1 MVRLGFIIGF
11 IATIGVLLSGLAAYR
26 VHEQELTVNGIA
38 IARAI
43 DVHASLVQDRLTERE
58 LLARVASGLF
68 RTPSVV
74 KANMLQPLRSSI
86 YAFKTDFVV
95 AGWIARLKPAELD
108 AARAQLASAGFP
120 NPAIRSDDDKPLG
133 TGAPDQ
139 PIDVLMDVEPRNK
152 ETAGLAGRSYDQH
165 PILGP
170 MLAQAMDSGKPVAS
184 DPLPLLRSDGPIG
197 LVLAAPV
204 LQEGEAQPA
213 GFVTFSYELAPLMLA
228 NDDLSLFSV
237 VLRDPRNPEVELIA
251 NHQGSVSSRLT
262 AADGP
267 PPSMV
272 RTVTFGG
279 RDWSLGYYAKTNA
292 VKRAEETAVVVAAI
306 GLALTAIIC
315 GLFGYVAYN
324 NLRLSREIQVRIG
337 FERRLTAVIDELN
350 HRVKNIL
357 AVIQSIVTRTLR
369 HGSDIDVA
377 RELLIG
383 RIHAM
388 SNVVSLLSESQWQGV
403 KLKGLFE
410 ARAIPHAERIAVSGP
425 DIAVSARAAQSL
437 SLLFFE
443 LASHSDEGLSL
454 VGKHP
459 HIVAHWDVT
468 GEEPDTIFHF
478 RWEEFNT
485 SEATRRADSDFG
497 LILLDRVAP
506 EALGGVSK
514 RYFTDVSYVYELT
527 APMETVVDM
536 TERDRTEQFA
546 IAPRRAAMTGQPSS
560 LRKQALPYHAMSE
573 VGKGWSD
580 ADYHNDWGYGPACAG
595 TTNINR
601 SSASAATQSTPQSK
615 LEVLRRLRS
624 SQ

>member
-1 MVRLGFIIGF
+1 VVRLGFIIGF
-11 IATIGVLLSGLAAYR
+11 IALIGVLFSGLAAYR
-26 VHEQELTVNGIA
+26 VHDQELTVDRIA
-38 IARAI
+38 LARAI

-68 RTPSVV
+68 RTPGVV
-74 KANMLQPLRSSI
+74 KANMLEPLRASI
-86 YAFKTDFVV
+86 YAFKTDFVI
-95 AGWIARLKPAELD
+95 AGWIARLPPDEFA
-108 AARAQLASAGFP
+108 AARAELASAGFS
-120 NPAIRSDDDKPLG
+120 NPTIRNFDDRPLDRG
-133 TGAPDQ
+133 SLDGPL
-139 PIDVLMDVEPRNK
+139 DVLMDLEPRNAD
-152 ETAGLAGRSYDQH
+152 TMTFPGRSLNRH

-170 MLAQAMDSGKPVAS
+170 MLAEATAEGKSVAS
-184 DPLPLLRSDGPIG
+184 DPIPLQRPDGPVG

-204 LQEGEAQPA
+204 LQEGDSQPA

-237 VLRDPRNPEVELIA
+237 VLKDPRNDSDELVA
-251 NHQGSVSSRLT
+251 NEQGVVTSRAARPNGLT
-262 AADGP
+262 
-267 PPSMV
+267 PSLV
-272 RTVTFGG
+272 RKVTFGG

-292 VKRAEETAVVVAAI
+292 VTRAQQTAAIVAAI
-306 GLALTAIIC
+306 GLALTSIVC

-324 NLRLSREIQVRIG
+324 NLRLRREIEVRIG

-410 ARAIPHAERIAVSGP
+410 ARAIPHADRIAVSGP

-468 GEEPDTIFHF
+468 GEAPDTIFRF

-485 SEATRRADSDFG
+485 SEATRRPDSDFG

-506 EALGGVSK
+506 EALGGTSK

-527 APMETVVDM
+527 APMQTVVDM
-536 TERDRTEQFA
+536 TERDRTEQLS
-546 IAPRRAAMTGQPSS
+546 APPRAG
-560 LRKQALPYHAMSE
+560 R
-573 VGKGWSD
+573 G
-580 ADYHNDWGYGPACAG
+580 
-595 TTNINR
+595 
-601 SSASAATQSTPQSK
+601 
-615 LEVLRRLRS
+615 
-624 SQ
+624 

>member
-1 MVRLGFIIGF
+1 VVRLGFIIGF
-11 IATIGVLLSGLAAYR
+11 IALIGVLLSGLAAYR
-26 VHEQELTVNGIA
+26 VHDQELTVDGIA
-38 IARAI
+38 LARAI

-68 RTPSVV
+68 RAPSVI
-74 KANMLQPLRSSI
+74 KANMLEPLRASI
-86 YAFKTDFVV
+86 YAFKTDFVI
-95 AGWIARLKPAELD
+95 AGWIARLKPNELD
-108 AARAQLASAGFP
+108 AARAELAAAGFP
-120 NPAIRSDDDKPLG
+120 NPAIRGYDDGPLD
-133 TGAPDQ
+133 TRALDR
-139 PIDVLMDVEPRNK
+139 PIDVLMDVEPRNAD
-152 ETAGLAGRSYDQH
+152 TMVFPGRALDRN
-165 PILGP
+165 PTLGP
-170 MLAQAMDSGKPVAS
+170 MLARAMADGTPVAS
-184 DPLPLLRSDGPIG
+184 DPMPLLRPNGPIG

-204 LQEGEAQPA
+204 LQEGDAQPV
-213 GFVTFSYELAPLMLA
+213 GFVTFSYELAPLMLS

-237 VLRDPRNPEVELIA
+237 ALKDPRSTDGELIA
-251 NHQGSVSSRLT
+251 DDQDIVTSRAALPQGP
-262 AADGP
+262 A
-267 PPSMV
+267 PSIM
-272 RTVTFGG
+272 RTVIFGG
-279 RDWSLGYYAKTNA
+279 RDWTLGYYAKTNA
-292 VKRAEETAVVVAAI
+292 ARHADQTAGFVAAI
-306 GLALTAIIC
+306 GLALTIMVC
-315 GLFGYVAYN
+315 GLFGYVAFN

-410 ARAIPHAERIAVSGP
+410 ARAIPHAERIAVDGP
-425 DIAVSARAAQSL
+425 DITVSARAAQSL

-459 HIVAHWDVT
+459 HITARWEVT

-485 SEATRRADSDFG
+485 SAATRREDTDFG
-497 LILLDRVAP
+497 VILLDRVAP
-506 EALGGVSK
+506 EALGGASK

-527 APMETVVDM
+527 APMATVVDM
-536 TERDRTEQFA
+536 SERDRTEQFA
-546 IAPRRAAMTGQPSS
+546 APPR
-560 LRKQALPYHAMSE
+560 
-573 VGKGWSD
+573 GK
-580 ADYHNDWGYGPACAG
+580 
-595 TTNINR
+595 R
-601 SSASAATQSTPQSK
+601 
-615 LEVLRRLRS
+615 
-624 SQ
+624 

>member
-11 IATIGVLLSGLAAYR
+11 IALIGVLLSGLAAYR
-26 VHEQELTVNGIA
+26 VHQQELTIDGIA
-38 IARAI
+38 LARAI

-68 RTPSVV
+68 RLPSGI
-74 KANMLQPLRSSI
+74 KANMLEPLRSSI

-95 AGWIARLKPAELD
+95 AGWVARLKPSELD
-108 AARAQLASAGFP
+108 AARNELARAGFP
-120 NPAIRSDDDKPLG
+120 DPTIRSLDGKPLD
-133 TGAPDQ
+133 TRSLQQ
-139 PIDVLMDVEPRNK
+139 PVDVLMDVEPRNAQ
-152 ETAGLAGRSYDQH
+152 TAPFVGRALNDNAVLSVTLSLAMGE
-165 PILGP
+165 
-170 MLAQAMDSGKPVAS
+170 GKPYAS
-184 DPLPLLRSDGPIG
+184 DPLPLLGPNG
-197 LVLAAPV
+197 PVGVVLAAPV
-204 LQEGEAQPA
+204 VQPDANTPA
-213 GFVTFSYELAPLMLA
+213 GFVIFSYELASLMLT

-237 VLRDPRNPEVELIA
+237 ALKDPRNAEGELVA
-251 NHQGSVSSRLT
+251 NDQGVVSARK
-262 AADGP
+262 A
-267 PPSMV
+267 PSEAPSAT
-272 RTVTFGG
+272 RTVTFGN
-279 RDWSLGYYAKTNA
+279 RDWSLAYYAKTNA
-292 VKRAEETAVVVAAI
+292 AKRAEQTAAIVGAI
-306 GLALTAIIC
+306 GLALTGVVC

-357 AVIQSIVTRTLR
+357 AVIQSIITRTLR

-388 SNVVSLLSESQWQGV
+388 SNVVSLLSDSQWQGV

-459 HIVAHWDVT
+459 HIVANWEVT
-468 GEEPDTIFHF
+468 GEDADAIFHF

-485 SEATRRADSDFG
+485 SEATRRPDSDFG

-506 EALGGVSK
+506 EALGGTSK

-527 APMETVVDM
+527 APMVTVIDM
-536 TERDRTEQFA
+536 VERDRTEQFS
-546 IAPRRAAMTGQPSS
+546 APVR
-560 LRKQALPYHAMSE
+560 
-573 VGKGWSD
+573 
-580 ADYHNDWGYGPACAG
+580 PA
-595 TTNINR
+595 
-601 SSASAATQSTPQSK
+601 K
-615 LEVLRRLRS
+615 
-624 SQ
+624 

>member
-1 MVRLGFIIGF
+1 LRFVAAPANGRYFFASPTPHFLSRRVVRLGFIIGF
-11 IATIGVLLSGLAAYR
+11 IALIGVLFSGLAAYR
-26 VHEQELTVNGIA
+26 VHDQELTVDGIA
-38 IARAI
+38 LARAI
-43 DVHASLVQDRLTERE
+43 DIHASLVQDRLTERE
-58 LLARVASGLF
+58 LLARVAAGLF
-68 RTPSVV
+68 RAPSVV

-95 AGWIARLKPAELD
+95 ASWIARLKPNELE
-108 AARAQLASAGFP
+108 AARKELAGAGFP
-120 NPAIRSDDDKPLG
+120 NPTIRNFDDQPLDTHSLDK
-133 TGAPDQ
+133 
-139 PIDVLMDVEPRNK
+139 PIDVLMDVEPRNP
-152 ETAGLAGRSYDQH
+152 ETMGFPGRSIDAH

-170 MLAQAMDSGKPVAS
+170 MLAQAMAAGKPVAS
-184 DPLPLLRSDGPIG
+184 DPLPLLRENGPVG
-197 LVLAAPV
+197 VALAAPV
-204 LQEGEAQPA
+204 QQEGEAQPA

-228 NDDLSLFSV
+228 NDDFSLFSV
-237 VLRDPRNPEVELIA
+237 VLKDPRSPGNELSADHHGIVTSKTASPE
-251 NHQGSVSSRLT
+251 
-262 AADGP
+262 GP
-267 PPSMV
+267 PPSMM
-272 RTVTFGG
+272 RTVMFGG
-279 RDWSLGYYAKTNA
+279 RDWTLGYYAKTNA
-292 VKRAEETAVVVAAI
+292 AVRAEQTAAFVAAI
-306 GLALTAIIC
+306 GLALTGIVC

-468 GEEPDTIFHF
+468 GEDSNLTFHF

-485 SEATRRADSDFG
+485 SAATRREDSDFG

-536 TERDRTEQFA
+536 SERDRTEQF
-546 IAPRRAAMTGQPSS
+546 
-560 LRKQALPYHAMSE
+560 
-573 VGKGWSD
+573 
-580 ADYHNDWGYGPACAG
+580 
-595 TTNINR
+595 
-601 SSASAATQSTPQSK
+601 SARP
-615 LEVLRRLRS
+615 
-624 SQ
+624 

>member
-1 MVRLGFIIGF
+1 MAVPAAAKWFFSFFANAFCLSERVVRLGLITGF
-11 IATIGVLLSGLAAYR
+11 IALIGVLLSGLAAYR
-26 VHEQELTVNGIA
+26 IHDQELTVDGIA
-38 IARAI
+38 LARAI

-68 RTPSVV
+68 RSPSVI
-74 KANMLQPLRSSI
+74 KANMLQPLHSSI

-95 AGWIARLKPAELD
+95 AGWIARLRPEEFA
-108 AARAQLASAGFP
+108 AARTELANAGFP
-120 NPAIRSDDDKPLG
+120 KPTIRSYDDAPLQAA
-133 TGAPDQ
+133 TLSQ
-139 PIDVLMDVEPRNK
+139 PVDLLMDVEPRNA
-152 ETAGLAGRSYDQH
+152 ETVGIPGRCLDQH

-170 MLAQAMDSGKPVAS
+170 TLAQAMSEMKPVAS
-184 DPLPLLRSDGPIG
+184 DPLPLLRTDGPVG

-204 LQEGEAQPA
+204 LQDNGAQPA

-237 VLRDPRNPEVELIA
+237 ALKDPRSDNSELVETDR
-251 NHQGSVSSRLT
+251 GSVVSRSS
-262 AADGP
+262 GP
-267 PPSMV
+267 TGPAPAVS
-272 RTVTFGG
+272 RTVSFGG
-279 RDWSLGYYAKTNA
+279 RDWTLTYYAKTNA
-292 VKRAEETAVVVAAI
+292 MNRALRTAAIVAAI
-306 GLALTAIIC
+306 GLALTTIVC

-369 HGSDIDVA
+369 HGADIDNA

-403 KLKGLFE
+403 NLKGLFE

-425 DIAVSARAAQSL
+425 DITVSARAAQSL

-459 HIVAHWDVT
+459 HIVAHWEIT
-468 GEEPDTIFHF
+468 GEELDSVFYF

-485 SEATRRADSDFG
+485 SEATRRPDSDFG

-506 EALGGVSK
+506 EALGGTSK
-514 RYFTDVSYVYELT
+514 RYFTDASYVYELT
-527 APMETVVDM
+527 APMETVIDM
-536 TERDRTEQFA
+536 SERDRTEQFS
-546 IAPRRAAMTGQPSS
+546 APLKPMRQ
-560 LRKQALPYHAMSE
+560 
-573 VGKGWSD
+573 
-580 ADYHNDWGYGPACAG
+580 
-595 TTNINR
+595 
-601 SSASAATQSTPQSK
+601 
-615 LEVLRRLRS
+615 
-624 SQ
+624 

>member
-11 IATIGVLLSGLAAYR
+11 IALVGVLLSGLAAYR
-26 VHEQELTVNGIA
+26 VHDQELTVDGIA
-38 IARAI
+38 LARAI
-43 DVHASLVQDRLTERE
+43 DVHASLAQDRLTERE

-68 RTPSVV
+68 RVPSVI

-86 YAFKTDFVV
+86 YTFKTDFVV
-95 AGWIARLKPAELD
+95 ASWIARLKPDELE
-108 AARAQLASAGFP
+108 AARAELAGAGFP
-120 NPAIRSDDDKPLG
+120 NPTIRRFD
-133 TGAPDQ
+133 DQ
-139 PIDVLMDVEPRNK
+139 PLDQSLGQPVDVVMDVEPKNP
-152 ETAGLAGRSYDQH
+152 ETMAFAGRSYDQDAN
-165 PILGP
+165 LGP
-170 MLAQAMDSGKPVAS
+170 TLAQAMSEGKPVAS
-184 DPLPLLRSDGPIG
+184 NPMPLLRPNGPIG

-204 LQEGEAQPA
+204 LQEGAASPA

-237 VLRDPRNPEVELIA
+237 VLKDPRDPNSELIA
-251 NHQGSVSSRLT
+251 NDRGVVTTRTLT
-262 AADGP
+262 QEMP
-267 PPSMV
+267 PPSII
-272 RTVTFGG
+272 RTVAFGG
-279 RDWSLGYYAKTNA
+279 RDWALGYYAKTNA
-292 VKRAEETAVVVAAI
+292 AIRAQQTAAVVAAI
-306 GLALTAIIC
+306 GLALTGIVC

-459 HIVAHWDVT
+459 HIVAHWELT
-468 GEEPDTIFHF
+468 GEDPDLTFHF

-485 SEATRRADSDFG
+485 SAATRREDSDFG

-506 EALGGVSK
+506 EALGGTSK

-527 APMETVVDM
+527 APMETVIDM
-536 TERDRTEQFA
+536 TERDRTEQFS
-546 IAPRRAAMTGQPSS
+546 APLKSGR
-560 LRKQALPYHAMSE
+560 
-573 VGKGWSD
+573 
-580 ADYHNDWGYGPACAG
+580 
-595 TTNINR
+595 
-601 SSASAATQSTPQSK
+601 
-615 LEVLRRLRS
+615 
-624 SQ
+624 

>member
-11 IATIGVLLSGLAAYR
+11 IALIGVLLSGLAAYR
-26 VHEQELTVNGIA
+26 VHDQELALDGIA
-38 IARAI
+38 LARAI

-68 RTPSVV
+68 RAPSVV
-74 KANMLQPLRSSI
+74 KANMLQPLRSAI
-86 YAFKTDFVV
+86 YAFKADFVV
-95 AGWIARLKPAELD
+95 AAWIARLQPAELD
-108 AARAQLASAGFP
+108 AAQAELKRAGFS
-120 NPAIRSDDDKPLG
+120 NPSIRDYD
-133 TGAPDQ
+133 DQ
-139 PIDVLMDVEPRNK
+139 PLDLKALDHPINVLMDVEPRTP
-152 ETAGLAGRSYDQH
+152 ETAGVPGRSFDRH
-165 PILGP
+165 SIVGP
-170 MLAQAMDSGKPVAS
+170 MLAKAMAEGKPVAS
-184 DPLPLLRSDGPIG
+184 DPIPLQRQNGPVG
-197 LVLAAPV
+197 VVLAAPV
-204 LQEGEAQPA
+204 FPDGATEPA
-213 GFVTFSYELAPLMLA
+213 GFVTFSYELASLMLT

-237 VLRDPRNPEVELIA
+237 VLKDPRDANDEFIA
-251 NHQGSVSSRLT
+251 NEQGIVTLRT
-262 AADGP
+262 VQPDAPA
-267 PPSMV
+267 PSMV

-279 RDWSLGYYAKTNA
+279 RDWSLGYYAKTN
-292 VKRAEETAVVVAAI
+292 VTVRAQQTAAIVAAI
-306 GLALTAIIC
+306 GLALTGIVC

-369 HGSDIDVA
+369 HGADIDVA

-388 SNVVSLLSESQWQGV
+388 SNVVTLLSESQWQGV

-410 ARAIPHAERIAVSGP
+410 ARAIPHADRIAVNGP
-425 DIAVSARAAQSL
+425 DITVSARAAQSL

-459 HIVAHWDVT
+459 HIVANWSIS

-485 SEATRRADSDFG
+485 SAATRRADSDFG

-506 EALGGVSK
+506 EALGGNAK

-527 APMETVVDM
+527 APMITVVDM
-536 TERDRTEQFA
+536 TERDRTEQLS
-546 IAPRRAAMTGQPSS
+546 APVRPARA
-560 LRKQALPYHAMSE
+560 K
-573 VGKGWSD
+573 
-580 ADYHNDWGYGPACAG
+580 
-595 TTNINR
+595 
-601 SSASAATQSTPQSK
+601 
-615 LEVLRRLRS
+615 
-624 SQ
+624 

>member
-1 MVRLGFIIGF
+1 VVRLGFIIGF
-11 IATIGVLLSGLAAYR
+11 IALIGVLFSGLAGYR
-26 VHEQELTVNGIA
+26 VHDQELTVDGIA
-38 IARAI
+38 MARAI

-58 LLARVASGLF
+58 LLARVSSGLF
-68 RTPSVV
+68 RAPSVI
-74 KANMLQPLRSSI
+74 KANMLEPLRSSI

-95 AGWIARLKPAELD
+95 ASWIARLKPSELD
-108 AARAQLASAGFP
+108 AARAELASAGFP
-120 NPAIRSDDDKPLG
+120 KPTIRDSDDQPLDTRSLDK
-133 TGAPDQ
+133 
-139 PIDVLMDVEPRNK
+139 PIDVVMDIEPRNA
-152 ETAGLAGRSYDQH
+152 ETMTFPGRSLDYS
-165 PILGP
+165 PILGA
-170 MLAQAMDSGKPVAS
+170 MFTQAMADGKPVAS
-184 DPLPLLRSDGPIG
+184 DPVPLLRSNGPVG

-204 LQEGEAQPA
+204 LQEGATA

-237 VLRDPRNPEVELIA
+237 VLTDPRSADSELIA
-251 NHQGSVSSRLT
+251 NDQGVVSTRT
-262 AADGP
+262 VNQQGP
-267 PPSMV
+267 QPSMT

-292 VKRAEETAVVVAAI
+292 VKRAQQTAAIVAAI
-306 GLALTAIIC
+306 GLALTGIVC

-459 HIVAHWDVT
+459 HIVAHWEVT
-468 GEEPDTIFHF
+468 GEAPDTTFHF

-485 SEATRRADSDFG
+485 SAATRREDSDFG
-497 LILLDRVAP
+497 VILLDRVAP

-527 APMETVVDM
+527 APMETVIDM
-536 TERDRTEQFA
+536 TERDRTEQLS
-546 IAPRRAAMTGQPSS
+546 APLKRVR
-560 LRKQALPYHAMSE
+560 
-573 VGKGWSD
+573 
-580 ADYHNDWGYGPACAG
+580 
-595 TTNINR
+595 
-601 SSASAATQSTPQSK
+601 
-615 LEVLRRLRS
+615 
-624 SQ
+624 

>member
-1 MVRLGFIIGF
+1 VVRLGFIIGLL
-11 IATIGVLLSGLAAYR
+11 ALIGTLLSGLAAYR
-26 VHEQELTVNGIA
+26 VHEQELAIEGIA
-38 IARAI
+38 LARAI

-58 LLARVASGLF
+58 LLARVSSGLF
-68 RTPSVV
+68 RAPSVV
-74 KANMLQPLRSSI
+74 RANMLQPLRSAI

-95 AGWIARLKPAELD
+95 AGWIARLKPEELD
-108 AARAQLASAGFP
+108 AASKELAAAGFP
-120 NPAIRSDDDKPLG
+120 NPTIRSSEGKPIDVH
-133 TGAPDQ
+133 TINKPV
-139 PIDVLMDVEPRNK
+139 DVLMDLEPRNA
-152 ETAGLAGRSYDQH
+152 ETRTFAGRVVDDY
-165 PILGP
+165 PVIGA
-170 MLAQAMDSGKPVAS
+170 MLTRVMAEGKPIAS
-184 DPLPLLRSDGPIG
+184 DPVNLLRPDGPIG
-197 LVLAAPV
+197 VVLAAPV
-204 LQEGEAQPA
+204 MQEGAAAPA
-213 GFVTFSYELAPLMLA
+213 GFVTFSHDLASLMLT

-237 VLRDPRNPEVELIA
+237 ALKDPRSDDGELIA
-251 NHQGSVSSRLT
+251 NDRGVVSARKV
-262 AADGP
+262 APEAP
-267 PPSMV
+267 QPSAV
-272 RTVTFGG
+272 RAVTFGN
-279 RDWSLGYYAKTNA
+279 RDWSLAYYAKTNA
-292 VKRAEETAVVVAAI
+292 AKRAEQTAAI
-306 GLALTAIIC
+306 VGAIGMALTGVIC

-369 HGSDIDVA
+369 HGADIDVA

-388 SNVVSLLSESQWQGV
+388 ANVVSLLSESQWQGV
-403 KLKGLFE
+403 QLKGLFE

-459 HIVAHWDVT
+459 HIVAKWGVT
-468 GEEPDTIFHF
+468 GEPSQEIFTF

-506 EALGGVSK
+506 EALGGTSK

-527 APMETVVDM
+527 APMATVVDM
-536 TERDRTEQFA
+536 TERDRTEQLS
-546 IAPRRAAMTGQPSS
+546 APVRQ
-560 LRKQALPYHAMSE
+560 
-573 VGKGWSD
+573 GK
-580 ADYHNDWGYGPACAG
+580 
-595 TTNINR
+595 
-601 SSASAATQSTPQSK
+601 
-615 LEVLRRLRS
+615 
-624 SQ
+624 

>member
-11 IATIGVLLSGLAAYR
+11 IALIGVLLSGLAAYR
-26 VHEQELTVNGIA
+26 VHDQELTLDGIA
-38 IARAI
+38 MARAI

-68 RTPSVV
+68 HAPSVI
-74 KANMLQPLRSSI
+74 KADMLQPLRASI

-95 AGWIARLKPAELD
+95 ASWIARLKPNELD
-108 AARAQLASAGFP
+108 AARAELVKAGFP
-120 NPAIRSDDDKPLG
+120 DPTIRSYNDSPRDTRSL
-133 TGAPDQ
+133 TQ
-139 PIDVLMDVEPRNK
+139 PIDVVMDVEPRNDK
-152 ETAGLAGRSYDQH
+152 TMTFPGRSLDQN
-165 PILGP
+165 PILGS
-170 MLAQAMDSGKPVAS
+170 MFAQAMAGGKPVAS
-184 DPLPLLRSDGPIG
+184 DPISLMRPDGPVG

-204 LQEGEAQPA
+204 LQDGGTAPA
-213 GFVTFSYELAPLMLA
+213 GFITFSYELAPLMLT

-237 VLRDPRNPEVELIA
+237 VLKDPRTANSELIA
-251 NHQGSVSSRLT
+251 NDQGVVASRI
-262 AADGP
+262 ANPEGP
-267 PPSMV
+267 LPSAT

-279 RDWSLGYYAKTNA
+279 RDWSLSYYAKTNA
-292 VKRAEETAVVVAAI
+292 VKRAAQTAAIVAAI
-306 GLALTAIIC
+306 GLALTGIIC

-459 HIVAHWDVT
+459 HIVAHWEVT
-468 GEEPDTIFHF
+468 GEEPESTFHF

-485 SEATRRADSDFG
+485 SAATRREDTDFG
-497 LILLDRVAP
+497 VILLDRVAP
-506 EALGGVSK
+506 EALGGTSQ

-527 APMETVVDM
+527 APMETVIDM
-536 TERDRTEQFA
+536 TERDRTEQFK
-546 IAPRRAAMTGQPSS
+546 APVKRVR
-560 LRKQALPYHAMSE
+560 
-573 VGKGWSD
+573 
-580 ADYHNDWGYGPACAG
+580 
-595 TTNINR
+595 
-601 SSASAATQSTPQSK
+601 
-615 LEVLRRLRS
+615 
-624 SQ
+624 

>member
-11 IATIGVLLSGLAAYR
+11 IALIGVLLSGLAAYR
-26 VHEQELTVNGIA
+26 VHDQELTIDGIA
-38 IARAI
+38 LARAI

-58 LLARVASGLF
+58 LLARVAAGLF
-68 RTPSVV
+68 RTPQVV
-74 KANMLQPLRSSI
+74 KASMLEPLRSSI

-95 AGWIARLKPAELD
+95 AGWVARIKPDELD
-108 AARAQLASAGFP
+108 VARGELASAGFSDP
-120 NPAIRSDDDKPLG
+120 TIRNYDDKPLD
-133 TGAPDQ
+133 PRSIDK
-139 PIDVLMDVEPRNK
+139 PIDVLMDVEPRNF
-152 ETAGLAGRSYDQH
+152 ETRDFPGRALDQQ
-165 PILGP
+165 PVIGP
-170 MLAQAMDSGKPVAS
+170 MLAQAMAAGKPVAS
-184 DPLPLLRSDGPIG
+184 DPTPLLRPNGPVG

-204 LQEGEAQPA
+204 VPQGAAQLA
-213 GFVTFSYELAPLMLA
+213 GFVTFSYELASLMLT

-237 VLRDPRNPEVELIA
+237 VLKDPRSDDRELIA
-251 NHQGSVSSRLT
+251 NDQGVVTSRKL
-262 AADGP
+262 APDSP
-267 PPSMV
+267 PPSAT
-272 RTVTFGG
+272 RTVSFGN
-279 RDWSLGYYAKTNA
+279 RDWSLGYYAKTNSIR
-292 VKRAEETAVVVAAI
+292 RAEQTAAIVAAI
-306 GLALTAIIC
+306 GLSLTGIVC

-403 KLKGLFE
+403 KLRGLFE

-425 DIAVSARAAQSL
+425 DVAVSARAAQSL

-459 HIVAHWDVT
+459 HIVANWEVT
-468 GEEPDTIFHF
+468 GEEPDMIFHF

-485 SEATRRADSDFG
+485 SEATRRPDSDFG
-497 LILLDRVAP
+497 VILLDRVAP
-506 EALGGVSK
+506 EALGGTSK
-514 RYFTDVSYVYELT
+514 RYFTEASYVYELV
-527 APMETVVDM
+527 APMQTVVDM
-536 TERDRTEQFA
+536 NERDRTEQ
-546 IAPRRAAMTGQPSS
+546 ISAPVR
-560 LRKQALPYHAMSE
+560 
-573 VGKGWSD
+573 
-580 ADYHNDWGYGPACAG
+580 
-595 TTNINR
+595 
-601 SSASAATQSTPQSK
+601 
-615 LEVLRRLRS
+615 
-624 SQ
+624 

>member
-1 MVRLGFIIGF
+1 VVRLGFIIGF
-11 IATIGVLLSGLAAYR
+11 IALIGVLLSGLAAYR
-26 VHEQELTVNGIA
+26 VHDQELAIEGIA
-38 IARAI
+38 LARAI

-68 RTPSVV
+68 RAPSVV

-86 YAFKTDFVV
+86 YAFKTDFVI
-95 AGWIARLKPAELD
+95 ASWIARLRPNELD
-108 AARAQLASAGFP
+108 SARVELAGAGFS
-120 NPAIRSDDDKPLG
+120 NPTIRNFDGKPLDSK
-133 TGAPDQ
+133 TLNQ
-139 PIDVLMDVEPRNK
+139 PIDVIMDVEPRNA
-152 ETAGLAGRSYDQH
+152 ETKTFPGRALDQA
-165 PILGP
+165 PTVGA
-170 MLAQAMDSGKPVAS
+170 MLARAMVEGKPVAS
-184 DPLPLLRSDGPIG
+184 DPLPLLRSDGPMG
-197 LVLAAPV
+197 LQLAAPV
-204 LQEGEAQPA
+204 VPEGASAPA

-237 VLRDPRNPEVELIA
+237 VLKDPRSPDGELIA
-251 NHQGSVSSRLT
+251 NDQGVVTPRIA

-267 PPSMV
+267 VPSAT
-272 RTVTFGG
+272 RTVTFGN
-279 RDWSLGYYAKTNA
+279 RDWSLSYYAKTNA
-292 VKRAEETAVVVAAI
+292 TKRAEQTAAIAGTI
-306 GLALTAIIC
+306 GLALTVIVC

-459 HIVAHWDVT
+459 HIVVKWEITSADPEAV
-468 GEEPDTIFHF
+468 FNF

-485 SEATRRADSDFG
+485 SEATRRPDSDFG

-506 EALGGVSK
+506 EALGGASK
-514 RYFTDVSYVYELT
+514 RYFTETSYVYELT
-527 APMETVVDM
+527 APMATVVDM
-536 TERDRTEQFA
+536 TERDRTERF
-546 IAPRRAAMTGQPSS
+546 R
-560 LRKQALPYHAMSE
+560 
-573 VGKGWSD
+573 
-580 ADYHNDWGYGPACAG
+580 
-595 TTNINR
+595 
-601 SSASAATQSTPQSK
+601 
-615 LEVLRRLRS
+615 
-624 SQ
+624 

>member
-11 IATIGVLLSGLAAYR
+11 LALIGILLSGLAAYR
-26 VHEQELTVNGIA
+26 VHEQELAIDGIA
-38 IARAI
+38 MARAI

-68 RTPSVV
+68 RAPSVV
-74 KANMLQPLRSSI
+74 KSNMLQPLRSSI

-95 AGWIARLKPAELD
+95 AAWIARLKPNELEAAQAELK
-108 AARAQLASAGFP
+108 QAGFP
-120 NPAIRSDDDKPLG
+120 NPTIRDFDDQPLDLKVIDKP
-133 TGAPDQ
+133 
-139 PIDVLMDVEPRNK
+139 INVLMDLEPRTP
-152 ETAGLAGRSYDQH
+152 ETNSLAGRAPDNHSV
-165 PILGP
+165 IGP
-170 MLAQAMDSGKPVAS
+170 MLARAMEAGKPVAS
-184 DPLPLLRSDGPIG
+184 DPVPLLRAGGPVG
-197 LVLAAPV
+197 VVLAAPV
-204 LQEGEAQPA
+204 FQEGSSEPA
-213 GFVTFSYELAPLMLA
+213 GFVTFSYDLAPLMLA

-237 VLRDPRNPEVELIA
+237 VLKDPRDPNDELVA
-251 NHQGSVSSRLT
+251 NDQGVITSR
-262 AADGP
+262 AVDPNGP
-267 PPSMV
+267 APSML

-279 RDWSLGYYAKTNA
+279 RDWTLAYYAKTSA
-292 VKRAEETAVVVAAI
+292 ATRAQQTAVIVAAI
-306 GLALTAIIC
+306 GLALTGIVC

-388 SNVVSLLSESQWQGV
+388 SNVVTLLSESQWQGV
-403 KLKGLFE
+403 QLRGLFE
-410 ARAIPHAERIAVSGP
+410 ARAIPHADRIAVNGP
-425 DIAVSARAAQSL
+425 DIVVSARAAQSL

-459 HIVAHWDVT
+459 HIVANWEIN
-468 GEEPDTIFHF
+468 GEAPETIFHF

-485 SEATRRADSDFG
+485 SAATRRADSDFG

-506 EALGGVSK
+506 EALGGAAK
-514 RYFTDVSYVYELT
+514 RYFTEVSYVYELT
-527 APMETVVDM
+527 APMDTVVDM
-536 TERDRTEQFA
+536 TERDRTEQFS
-546 IAPRRAAMTGQPSS
+546 APVRP
-560 LRKQALPYHAMSE
+560 K
-573 VGKGWSD
+573 K
-580 ADYHNDWGYGPACAG
+580 
-595 TTNINR
+595 
-601 SSASAATQSTPQSK
+601 
-615 LEVLRRLRS
+615 
-624 SQ
+624 

>member
-11 IATIGVLLSGLAAYR
+11 IALLGALLSGLAAYR
-26 VHEQELTVNGIA
+26 VHDQELALDRIA
-38 IARAI
+38 LARAI

-68 RTPSVV
+68 RRPSVINP
-74 KANMLQPLRSSI
+74 NMLEPLRSAI

-95 AGWIARLKPAELD
+95 AGWIARLKPDELTAAQD
-108 AARAQLASAGFP
+108 AIAGAGFP
-120 NPAIRSDDDKPLG
+120 NPKIRSFDDKPINPAEI
-133 TGAPDQ
+133 TS
-139 PIDVLMDVEPRNK
+139 PIDVLLDLEPRSD
-152 ETAGLAGRSYDQH
+152 ETKALPGRSYDQD
-165 PILGP
+165 PVRSA
-170 MLAQAMDSGKPVAS
+170 MLTRARTEKKSVAS
-184 DPLPLLRSDGPIG
+184 DPVPLLHANGPVGVI
-197 LVLAAPV
+197 VAAPV
-204 LQEGEAQPA
+204 IPEGATEPA
-213 GFVTFSYELAPLMLA
+213 GFITFSYELATLMLT
-228 NDDLSLFSV
+228 NDDMSLFSV
-237 VLRDPRNPEVELIA
+237 ALRDPRKEGGELIS
-251 NHQGSVSSRLT
+251 NDQGVVSTRSV
-262 AADGP
+262 ADGP
-267 PPSMV
+267 APSAM
-272 RTVTFGG
+272 RTVSFGG
-279 RDWSLGYYAKTNA
+279 RDWQLGYYAKTNS
-292 VKRAEETAVVVAAI
+292 VRRAEQTAIIVAAI
-306 GLALTAIIC
+306 GFAITAMVC

-369 HGSDIDVA
+369 HGADIDVA

-410 ARAIPHAERIAVSGP
+410 ARAIPHADRIAVTGP

-459 HIVAHWDVT
+459 HITANWTVT
-468 GEEPDTIFHF
+468 GEGSEEIFNF

-485 SEATRRADSDFG
+485 SEATRRPDSDFG

-506 EALGGVSK
+506 EALGGTAK

-536 TERDRTEQFA
+536 TERDRTDK
-546 IAPRRAAMTGQPSS
+546 ISAPVR
-560 LRKQALPYHAMSE
+560 
-573 VGKGWSD
+573 
-580 ADYHNDWGYGPACAG
+580 PARG
-595 TTNINR
+595 
-601 SSASAATQSTPQSK
+601 
-615 LEVLRRLRS
+615 
-624 SQ
+624 

>member
-1 MVRLGFIIGF
+1 MVRLGLITGF
-11 IATIGVLLSGLAAYR
+11 IALIGVLLSGLAAYR
-26 VHEQELTVNGIA
+26 VHDQELTVEGIA
-38 IARAI
+38 LARAI
-43 DVHASLVQDRLTERE
+43 DVNASLVQDRLTERE

-68 RTPSVV
+68 RSPSVV

-86 YAFKTDFVV
+86 YAFKTDFVL
-95 AGWIARLKPAELD
+95 AGWVARLRPDELG
-108 AARAQLASAGFP
+108 AARAQLANAGFP
-120 NPAIRSDDDKPLG
+120 NPTIRNFDDTPLDPAAINRSVE
-133 TGAPDQ
+133 
-139 PIDVLMDVEPRNK
+139 VLMDVEPRSDQTK
-152 ETAGLAGRSYDQH
+152 DLAGRSLDQD

-170 MLAQAMDSGKPVAS
+170 MLMRAMTEMKSVAS
-184 DPLPLLRSDGPIG
+184 NPTPLLRPDRPIG
-197 LVLAAPV
+197 VVLAAPV
-204 LQEGEAQPA
+204 LQEGEAQPV

-237 VLRDPRNPEVELIA
+237 ALKDPANENGELVA
-251 NHQGSVSSRLT
+251 NDRGVVVSRT
-262 AADGP
+262 ADPQAAA
-267 PPSMV
+267 SAV
-272 RTVTFGG
+272 TRTVAFGG
-279 RDWSLGYYAKTNA
+279 RDWSLTYYAKTNA
-292 VKRAEETAVVVAAI
+292 MMRARQTAAIVAAI
-306 GLALTAIIC
+306 GLALTAIVC

-324 NLRLSREIQVRIG
+324 NLRLSREIQARIG

-357 AVIQSIVTRTLR
+357 AVIQSIITRTLR

-410 ARAIPHAERIAVSGP
+410 ARAIPHADRIAISGP
-425 DIAVSARAAQSL
+425 DITVSARAAQSL

-459 HIVAHWDVT
+459 HIVAHWEVN
-468 GEEPDTIFHF
+468 GEETDAIFQF

-485 SEATRRADSDFG
+485 SAATRRADSDFG
-497 LILLDRVAP
+497 VILLDRVAP
-506 EALGGVSK
+506 EALGGTSK

-536 TERDRTEQFA
+536 SERDRTEQFS
-546 IAPRRAAMTGQPSS
+546 APLT
-560 LRKQALPYHAMSE
+560 
-573 VGKGWSD
+573 
-580 ADYHNDWGYGPACAG
+580 
-595 TTNINR
+595 
-601 SSASAATQSTPQSK
+601 SA
-615 LEVLRRLRS
+615 R
-624 SQ
+624 

>member
-11 IATIGVLLSGLAAYR
+11 FALLGIALSGLAAYR
-26 VHEQELTVNGIA
+26 VHEQDLTVDRIA
-38 IARAI
+38 LSRAV

-68 RTPSVV
+68 RAPSVI
-74 KANMLQPLRSSI
+74 KANMLEPLRVSI

-95 AGWIARLKPAELD
+95 AGWIARLAPNELPAAEAEL
-108 AARAQLASAGFP
+108 ANAGFSYP
-120 NPAIRSDDDKPLG
+120 TIRGYDDKPLD
-133 TGAPDQ
+133 AAALHKPV
-139 PIDVLMDVEPRNK
+139 DVLMDVEPRNPQ
-152 ETAGLAGRSYDQH
+152 TIAFPGRALDQS
-165 PILGP
+165 PMLGP
-170 MLAQAMDSGKPVAS
+170 TLAQAAADGKPVAS
-184 DPLPLLRSDGPIG
+184 DPLQLLRSNGPIG
-197 LVLAAPV
+197 LVLATPV
-204 LQEGEAQPA
+204 HQDGGGELQ
-213 GFVTFSYELAPLMLA
+213 GFVTFSYELAPLMLT
-228 NDDLSLFSV
+228 NDELSLFSV
-237 VLRDPRNPEVELIA
+237 VLKDPRSSDGAELVA
-251 NHQGSVSSRLT
+251 NDQGVVTSRAEAPLGL
-262 AADGP
+262 AP
-267 PPSMV
+267 PIT
-272 RTVTFGG
+272 RTVMFGG
-279 RDWSLGYYAKTNA
+279 RDWSLAYYAKTNA
-292 VKRAEETAVVVAAI
+292 GKRAQQTAAI
-306 GLALTAIIC
+306 VGGLGLALTAIVC

-357 AVIQSIVTRTLR
+357 AVIQSIVTRTMR
-369 HGSDIDVA
+369 HGADIDVA

-459 HIVAHWDVT
+459 HIVARWEISGD
-468 GEEPDTIFHF
+468 EPDTVFNF

-485 SEATRRADSDFG
+485 SEATRRPDSDFG

-506 EALGGVSK
+506 EALGGASK

-536 TERDRTEQFA
+536 TERDRTEQLSA
-546 IAPRRAAMTGQPSS
+546 PPRR
-560 LRKQALPYHAMSE
+560 R
-573 VGKGWSD
+573 
-580 ADYHNDWGYGPACAG
+580 
-595 TTNINR
+595 
-601 SSASAATQSTPQSK
+601 
-615 LEVLRRLRS
+615 
-624 SQ
+624 

>member
-1 MVRLGFIIGF
+1 VVRLGFIIGLV
-11 IATIGVLLSGLAAYR
+11 ALIGVLLSGLAAYR
-26 VHEQELTVNGIA
+26 VHDQELTLDGIA
-38 IARAI
+38 MARAI

-68 RTPSVV
+68 HTPSVIR
-74 KANMLQPLRSSI
+74 ADMLQPLRASI
-86 YAFKTDFVV
+86 YAFKTDFVL
-95 AGWIARLKPAELD
+95 AGWIARLNPGVLD
-108 AARAQLASAGFP
+108 AARAELAKAGFS
-120 NPAIRSDDDKPLG
+120 NPAIRSYDDSPRDTAALTK
-133 TGAPDQ
+133 
-139 PIDVLMDVEPRNK
+139 PIDVLMDVEPRNAQSK
-152 ETAGLAGRSYDQH
+152 AFPGRSLDQS

-170 MLAQAMDSGKPVAS
+170 MFAQAMADGKPVAS
-184 DPLPLLRSDGPIG
+184 DPIPLWQPNGPTG

-204 LQEGEAQPA
+204 MPDGGGAPV
-213 GFVTFSYELAPLMLA
+213 GFVTFSYELAPMMLT

-237 VLRDPRNPEVELIA
+237 VLKDPRGANRELIA
-251 NHQGSVSSRLT
+251 NDQGKVSTRTVDPS
-262 AADGP
+262 GP
-267 PPSMV
+267 PPSAT
-272 RTVTFGG
+272 RTVMFGG
-279 RDWSLGYYAKTNA
+279 RDWTLGYYAKTNA
-292 VKRAEETAVVVAAI
+292 VKRATQTAAIVAAI
-306 GLALTAIIC
+306 GFALTGIVC

-369 HGSDIDVA
+369 HGADIDVA

-425 DIAVSARAAQSL
+425 DISVSARAAQSL

-459 HIVAHWDVT
+459 HIVVHWEVT
-468 GEEPDTIFHF
+468 GEEPDTVFHF

-485 SEATRRADSDFG
+485 SAATRREDSDFG
-497 LILLDRVAP
+497 VILLDRVAP
-506 EALGGVSK
+506 EALGGTAQ

-527 APMETVVDM
+527 APMLTVVDM
-536 TERDRTEQFA
+536 TERDRTEQLS
-546 IAPRRAAMTGQPSS
+546 RR
-560 LRKQALPYHAMSE
+560 
-573 VGKGWSD
+573 
-580 ADYHNDWGYGPACAG
+580 
-595 TTNINR
+595 
-601 SSASAATQSTPQSK
+601 
-615 LEVLRRLRS
+615 
-624 SQ
+624 

>member
-1 MVRLGFIIGF
+1 VVRLGFIIGF
-11 IATIGVLLSGLAAYR
+11 IALIGVLFSGLAGYR
-26 VHEQELTVNGIA
+26 VHEQELTVDRIA
-38 IARAI
+38 MARAI

-68 RTPSVV
+68 HAPDVI
-74 KANMLQPLRSSI
+74 KANMLQPLHTSI

-95 AGWIARLKPAELD
+95 AGWVARLQPNELD
-108 AARAQLASAGFP
+108 AARAELAGAGFP
-120 NPAIRSDDDKPLG
+120 NPSIRSFDD
-133 TGAPDQ
+133 APMDTRSLNR
-139 PIDVLMDVEPRNK
+139 PIDVLMDVEPRRE
-152 ETAGLAGRSYDQH
+152 ETMVFAGRSLDQH

-170 MLAQAMDSGKPVAS
+170 MFTRALSEGTPVAS
-184 DPLPLLRSDGPIG
+184 DPVALLHPDGPVG

-204 LQEGEAQPA
+204 LQAGDPEPA

-237 VLRDPRNPEVELIA
+237 VLKDPRNDDGELIA
-251 NHQGSVSSRLT
+251 NDRGVVTSRPASRQGITPSVT
-262 AADGP
+262 
-267 PPSMV
+267 
-272 RTVTFGG
+272 RTVTFGS
-279 RDWSLGYYAKTNA
+279 RDWTLAYYAKTNA
-292 VKRAEETAVVVAAI
+292 AMRAQQTATIVAAI
-306 GLALTAIIC
+306 GLALTAIVC
-315 GLFGYVAYN
+315 GLFGYVSYN

-425 DIAVSARAAQSL
+425 DITVSARAAQSL

-459 HIVAHWDVT
+459 HIVAHWEVNGENPDVT
-468 GEEPDTIFHF
+468 FHF

-485 SEATRRADSDFG
+485 SAATRREDSDFG
-497 LILLDRVAP
+497 VILLDRVAP
-506 EALGGVSK
+506 EALGGTSK

-527 APMETVVDM
+527 APMETVVDLS
-536 TERDRTEQFA
+536 ERDRTEQLS
-546 IAPRRAAMTGQPSS
+546 APLKR
-560 LRKQALPYHAMSE
+560 
-573 VGKGWSD
+573 
-580 ADYHNDWGYGPACAG
+580 
-595 TTNINR
+595 
-601 SSASAATQSTPQSK
+601 
-615 LEVLRRLRS
+615 
-624 SQ
+624 